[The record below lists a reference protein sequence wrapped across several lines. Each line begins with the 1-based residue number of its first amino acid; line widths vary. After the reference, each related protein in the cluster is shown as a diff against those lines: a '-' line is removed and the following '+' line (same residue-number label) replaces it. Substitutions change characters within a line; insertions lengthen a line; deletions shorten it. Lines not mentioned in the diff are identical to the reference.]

1 MKAAKSIWVAVLL
14 LDLTAF
20 ILPGARACTVFC
32 DSQDGTVLAGRNW
45 DLGGEGWANV
55 IWFVPA
61 DKAACGR
68 VCFGRHAD
76 CEDGMNDQGLFV
88 AVAAAPFS
96 GGFMSSH
103 RSIFSSVALDQLLAH
118 CTSVEEAIAWLKKS
132 PNIRINSWGAGLPGI
147 HFNSGVGG
155 HFLIADKRG
164 NSAVCE
170 WIKGKLKVVRKNGR
184 CQLMTNFLLL
194 NPDLGSY
201 PCPRFATLTQHFRES
216 GKPTVEAS
224 VRALELASG
233 PVTRY
238 SQVYD
243 LVNGE
248 VHVFFGRRFANPVKI
263 NLAAELAKGQREL
276 ELKTLFGDPPQPSS
290 APRAEPVTVPKV
302 TRASA
307 LSAEEV
313 LKKALDARGGAT
325 AALNIHSFHAKG
337 VLDLDLGWVATSPEE
352 FFAMR
357 PNLYRTV
364 VDEKSPVG
372 LKLGQYAEGF
382 NGRKGW
388 TAQTGTAP
396 QILKGKVLR
405 EARDGAAF
413 FGWYDAPRYYKS
425 AVCLGEASFEGR
437 TCYAVYIMTKSR
449 REEIHYYD
457 TNSFLL
463 SGIMEIVETGFGPV
477 LKQTKFGDYRE
488 FGGFLLPTRL
498 AWQSPVSSGLIQFVS
513 IEVNGVEESALK
525 MPIQSALQLDDSRE
539 AFRANKPR

>member
-1 MKAAKSIWVAVLL
+1 
-14 LDLTAF
+14 
-20 ILPGARACTVFC
+20 
-32 DSQDGTVLAGRNW
+32 
-45 DLGGEGWANV
+45 
-55 IWFVPA
+55 
-61 DKAACGR
+61 
-68 VCFGRHAD
+68 
-76 CEDGMNDQGLFV
+76 
-88 AVAAAPFS
+88 
-96 GGFMSSH
+96 
-103 RSIFSSVALDQLLAH
+103 
-118 CTSVEEAIAWLKKS
+118 
-132 PNIRINSWGAGLPGI
+132 
-147 HFNSGVGG
+147 
-155 HFLIADKRG
+155 
-164 NSAVCE
+164 
-170 WIKGKLKVVRKNGR
+170 
-184 CQLMTNFLLL
+184 
-194 NPDLGSY
+194 
-201 PCPRFATLTQHFRES
+201 
-216 GKPTVEAS
+216 
-224 VRALELASG
+224 
-233 PVTRY
+233 
-238 SQVYD
+238 
-243 LVNGE
+243 
-248 VHVFFGRRFANPVKI
+248 
-263 NLAAELAKGQREL
+263 
-276 ELKTLFGDPPQPSS
+276 
-290 APRAEPVTVPKV
+290 
-302 TRASA
+302 
-307 LSAEEV
+307 
-313 LKKALDARGGAT
+313 
-325 AALNIHSFHAKG
+325 
-337 VLDLDLGWVATSPEE
+337 
-352 FFAMR
+352 MR